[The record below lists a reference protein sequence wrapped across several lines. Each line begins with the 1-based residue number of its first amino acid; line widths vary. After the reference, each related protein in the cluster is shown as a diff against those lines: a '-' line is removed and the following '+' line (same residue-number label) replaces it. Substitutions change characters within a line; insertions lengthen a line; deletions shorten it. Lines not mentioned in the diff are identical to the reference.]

1 MRNDTHNR
9 RMGSMRRAECVF
21 DIYVCEPSQCLGEP
35 SFVLLFFSVKAQIFE
50 HKYGAIRKLYAL
62 RLYGGADTVR
72 GERHRNI
79 LKELLQPIRCGSET
93 ERRINFSFGA
103 AQVRSQQY
111 FCTVVECIANGRQCF
126 ANARVIRDCSVFIER
141 NVEIDADEYAFPGE

>member
-1 MRNDTHNR
+1 MRP
-9 RMGSMRRAECVF
+9 MRGAKCIVDV
-21 DIYVCEPSQCLGEP
+21 DISERGKSLGEP
-35 SFVLLFFSVKAQIFE
+35 RLIFLLFSVKAQIFQ

-126 ANARVIRDCSVFIER
+126 A
-141 NVEIDADEYAFPGE
+141 